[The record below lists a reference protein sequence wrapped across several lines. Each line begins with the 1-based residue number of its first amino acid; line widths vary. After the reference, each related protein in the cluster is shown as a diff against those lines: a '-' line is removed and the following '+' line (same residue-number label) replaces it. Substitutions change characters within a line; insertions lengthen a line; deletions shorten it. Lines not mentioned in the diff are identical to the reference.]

1 MSWRSLDQVYLQ
13 ESAGKSVGKLPRQR
27 VLGEELYNV
36 KYKKE
41 SQPEYTDLNVDSEQF
56 EKAYRYLNTPGS
68 SIKKVIESLQLSGLT
83 AIQVKEVIEVVYR
96 YDEPDKF
103 FAALE
108 NKMPMKE
115 FLSAPGNNIVDL
127 VSSKYDLDKDLVGD
141 LLMFAPTTQPVTGRC
156 ETFIILFVEGARKG
170 TAGGDIELADDE
182 SDIELADTEGD
193 IEIGK
198 TQYEIK
204 GSGARLKGQKGFGSQ
219 PAALRTFTTGV
230 QQLITK
236 SGLQLDFKNPDFDV
250 LVRTNGF
257 IDQIANELV
266 ATGNVTKQDI
276 AQLYAN
282 GYAELYT
289 NADNQAD
296 LLSWIEPNLDE
307 NGNIGDKFREAYFL
321 FAAKYYADQEDF
333 DYILFI
339 GTERIKKPKD
349 FGKLQYI
356 SAADVK
362 NKSTSIFSKVIRGY
376 PSIKPNA
383 GPQGSFFSVKPQ

>member
-1 MSWRSLDQVYLQ
+1 MSWRPLDQVYLQ

-108 NKMPMKE
+108 NKMPMEE
-115 FLSAPGNNIVDL
+115 FLSAPSNNIVDL

-170 TAGGDIELADDE
+170 RGG
-182 SDIELADTEGD
+182 GD

-219 PAALRTFTTGV
+219 PAALRTFTDGL
-230 QQLITK
+230 QQIIAK
-236 SGLQLDFKNPDFDV
+236 SRLQLDVNNPDFDV

-282 GYAELYT
+282 GFAELYT

-307 NGNIGDKFREAYFL
+307 NGNIGDKFRDAYFL

-333 DYILFI
+333 NYILFI
-339 GTERIKKPKD
+339 GTERIKKPQD

-356 SAADVK
+356 SVADVK
-362 NKSTSIFSKVIRGY
+362 NKSTSIFSKVLKGY
-376 PSIKPNA
+376 PSVKPNA
-383 GPQGSFFSVKPQ
+383 GPQGSFFSVKPR

>member
-83 AIQVKEVIEVVYR
+83 AIQVKEVVEVVYR

-108 NKMPMKE
+108 NKMPMEE
-115 FLSAPGNNIVDL
+115 FLSAPSNNIIDL

-170 TAGGDIELADDE
+170 RGG
-182 SDIELADTEGD
+182 GD

-219 PAALRTFTTGV
+219 PAALRTFTDGL
-230 QQLITK
+230 QQIITK
-236 SGLQLDFKNPDFDV
+236 SGLQLDFKNSDFDV

-282 GYAELYT
+282 GFAELYT

-307 NGNIGDKFREAYFL
+307 NGNIGDKFRDAYFL

-333 DYILFI
+333 NYILFI
-339 GTERIKKPKD
+339 GTERIQKPRD

-356 SAADVK
+356 SVADVK
-362 NKSTSIFSKVIRGY
+362 NKSTSIFSKVLKGY
-376 PSIKPNA
+376 PSVKPNA
-383 GPQGSFFSVKPQ
+383 GPQGSFFSVKPR

>member
-83 AIQVKEVIEVVYR
+83 AIQVKEVVEVVYR

-108 NKMPMKE
+108 NKMPMEK
-115 FLSAPGNNIVDL
+115 FLSAPSNNIIDL

-170 TAGGDIELADDE
+170 RGG
-182 SDIELADTEGD
+182 GD

-219 PAALRTFTTGV
+219 PAALRTFTNGV

-236 SGLQLDFKNPDFDV
+236 SGLQLDFNNPDFDV
-250 LVRTNGF
+250 LVKTNGF

-307 NGNIGDKFREAYFL
+307 NGNIGDKFRDAYFL

-333 DYILFI
+333 NYILFI
-339 GTERIKKPKD
+339 GTERIQKPRD

-356 SAADVK
+356 SVADVK
-362 NKSTSIFSKVIRGY
+362 SKSTSIFNKITVGY
-376 PSIKPNA
+376 PSIKPKA
-383 GPQGSFFSVKPQ
+383 GPQGSFFSVKPR

>member
-41 SQPEYTDLNVDSEQF
+41 SQPEYTDLNVDREQF

-108 NKMPMKE
+108 NKMPMEE
-115 FLSAPGNNIVDL
+115 FLSAPSNNIIDL

-170 TAGGDIELADDE
+170 RGG
-182 SDIELADTEGD
+182 GD

-219 PAALRTFTTGV
+219 PAALRTFTDGL
-230 QQLITK
+230 QQIITK
-236 SGLQLDFKNPDFDV
+236 SGLQLDFNNPDFDV

-257 IDQIANELV
+257 IDQIANELL

-282 GYAELYT
+282 GFAELYT

-307 NGNIGDKFREAYFL
+307 NGNIGDKFRDAYFL

-333 DYILFI
+333 NYILFI
-339 GTERIKKPKD
+339 GTERIKKPQD

-356 SAADVK
+356 SVADVK
-362 NKSTSIFSKVIRGY
+362 NKSTSIFSKVLKGY
-376 PSIKPNA
+376 PSVKPNA
-383 GPQGSFFSVKPQ
+383 GPQGSFFSVKPR

>member
-41 SQPEYTDLNVDSEQF
+41 SQPEYTDLNVDGEQF

-170 TAGGDIELADDE
+170 TAGGDIE
-182 SDIELADTEGD
+182 
-193 IEIGK
+193 IGE

-219 PAALRTFTTGV
+219 PAALRTFTNGV

-236 SGLQLDFKNPDFDV
+236 SGLQLDFNNPDFDV
-250 LVRTNGF
+250 LVKTNGF

-333 DYILFI
+333 NYILFI

-362 NKSTSIFSKVIRGY
+362 NKSTSIFSKVLLGY

-383 GPQGSFFSVKPQ
+383 GPQGSFFSVKPR

>member
-1 MSWRSLDQVYLQ
+1 MSWRPLDQVYLQ

-41 SQPEYTDLNVDSEQF
+41 SQPKYTDLNVDSEQF

-83 AIQVKEVIEVVYR
+83 AIQVKEVVEVVYR

-108 NKMPMKE
+108 NKMPMEK
-115 FLSAPGNNIVDL
+115 FLSAPSNNIIDL

-170 TAGGDIELADDE
+170 RGG
-182 SDIELADTEGD
+182 GD

-219 PAALRTFTTGV
+219 PAALRTFTNGV

-236 SGLQLDFKNPDFDV
+236 SGLQLDFNNPDFDV
-250 LVRTNGF
+250 LVKTNGF

-307 NGNIGDKFREAYFL
+307 NGNIGDKFRDAYFL

-333 DYILFI
+333 NYILFI
-339 GTERIKKPKD
+339 GTERIQKPRD

-356 SAADVK
+356 SVADVK
-362 NKSTSIFSKVIRGY
+362 NKSTSIFSKVLKGY
-376 PSIKPNA
+376 PSVKPNA

>member
-219 PAALRTFTTGV
+219 PAALRTFTNGV

-236 SGLQLDFKNPDFDV
+236 SGLQLDFNNPDFDV

-362 NKSTSIFSKVIRGY
+362 NKSTSIFSKVVRGY
-376 PSIKPNA
+376 PSTKPSA

>member
-1 MSWRSLDQVYLQ
+1 MSWRPLDQVYLQ
-13 ESAGKSVGKLPRQR
+13 ESAGKSVGKLPRHR
-27 VLGEELYNV
+27 ILGEELYNV

-108 NKMPMKE
+108 NKMPMEE
-115 FLSAPGNNIVDL
+115 FLSAPSNNIVDL
-127 VSSKYDLDKDLVGD
+127 VSSKYDLNKDLVGD

-219 PAALRTFTTGV
+219 PAALRTFTNGV

-236 SGLQLDFKNPDFDV
+236 SGLQLDFNNPDFDV
-250 LVRTNGF
+250 LVKTNGF

-333 DYILFI
+333 NYILFI

-356 SAADVK
+356 SVADVK
-362 NKSTSIFSKVIRGY
+362 DKSTSIFSKVLRGY

-383 GPQGSFFSVKPQ
+383 GPQGSFFSVKPR

>member
-1 MSWRSLDQVYLQ
+1 MSWKSLDQVYLQ
-13 ESAGKSVGKLPRQR
+13 EAAFKTVVKLPRQR

-156 ETFIILFVEGARKG
+156 ETFIILFVEGASKG
-170 TAGGDIELADDE
+170 TAG
-182 SDIELADTEGD
+182 GD

-219 PAALRTFTTGV
+219 PAALRAFTNGL

-236 SGLQLDFKNPDFDV
+236 SGLQLDFNNPDFDV
-250 LVRTNGF
+250 LVKTNGI

-321 FAAKYYADQEDF
+321 FATKYYADQEDF
-333 DYILFI
+333 NYILFI

-356 SAADVK
+356 SVADVK
-362 NKSTSIFSKVIRGY
+362 NKSTSIFSKVLRGY

>member
-36 KYKKE
+36 KYKKD
-41 SQPEYTDLNVDSEQF
+41 SDQVYTKLNVDSEQF
-56 EKAYRYLNTPGS
+56 EKAYRYLNTSGS
-68 SIKKVIESLQLSGLT
+68 SIKKVIESLELSGLT

-96 YDEPDKF
+96 YDDPEKF
-103 FAALE
+103 FTALE
-108 NKMPMKE
+108 NKMSMKE
-115 FLSAPGNNIVDL
+115 FLSAPDNNIIDL

-170 TAGGDIELADDE
+170 SSGDIEVNG
-182 SDIELADTEGD
+182 TE
-193 IEIGK
+193 
-198 TQYEIK
+198 YEIK

-219 PAALRTFTTGV
+219 PAALRTFTNGI

-236 SGLQLDFKNPDFDV
+236 SGLQLNLNNPDFDV
-250 LVRTNGF
+250 KVKTSGF
-257 IDQIANELV
+257 INQIASELV

-282 GYAELYT
+282 GFAELYT
-289 NADNQAD
+289 NADHQTD

-307 NGNIGDKFREAYFL
+307 NGNIGGKFKEDYFL
-321 FAAKYYADQEDF
+321 FAAKYYADQEHF

-339 GTERIKKPKD
+339 GTERIQKPRD

-356 SAADVK
+356 SVADVK
-362 NKSTSIFSKVIRGY
+362 SKSTSIF
-376 PSIKPNA
+376 IK
-383 GPQGSFFSVKPQ
+383 

>member
-115 FLSAPGNNIVDL
+115 FLSAPSNNIVDL

-219 PAALRTFTTGV
+219 PAALRTFTNGV

-362 NKSTSIFSKVIRGY
+362 DKSTSIFSKVIRGY

>member
-1 MSWRSLDQVYLQ
+1 MSWRPLDQVYLQ
-13 ESAGKSVGKLPRQR
+13 ESAGKPVGKLPRQR

-108 NKMPMKE
+108 NKMPMEE
-115 FLSAPGNNIVDL
+115 FLSAPSNNIVDL

-170 TAGGDIELADDE
+170 RGG
-182 SDIELADTEGD
+182 GD

-219 PAALRTFTTGV
+219 PAALRTFTDGL
-230 QQLITK
+230 QQIITK
-236 SGLQLDFKNPDFDV
+236 SGLQLDFNNPDFDV

-282 GYAELYT
+282 GFAELYT

-307 NGNIGDKFREAYFL
+307 NGNIGDKFRDAYFL

-333 DYILFI
+333 NYILFI
-339 GTERIKKPKD
+339 GTERIKKPQD

-356 SAADVK
+356 SVADVK
-362 NKSTSIFSKVIRGY
+362 NKSASIFSKVLKGY
-376 PSIKPNA
+376 PSVKPNA
-383 GPQGSFFSVKPQ
+383 GPQGSFFSVKPR

>member
-219 PAALRTFTTGV
+219 PAALRTFTNGV

-236 SGLQLDFKNPDFDV
+236 SGLQLDFNNPDFDV

>member
-1 MSWRSLDQVYLQ
+1 MSWRPLDQVYLQ

-83 AIQVKEVIEVVYR
+83 AIQVKEVVEVVYR

-108 NKMPMKE
+108 NKMPMEK
-115 FLSAPGNNIVDL
+115 FLSAPSNNIIDL

-170 TAGGDIELADDE
+170 RGG
-182 SDIELADTEGD
+182 GD

-219 PAALRTFTTGV
+219 PAALRTFTNGV

-236 SGLQLDFKNPDFDV
+236 SGLQLDFNNPDFDV
-250 LVRTNGF
+250 LVKTNGF

-307 NGNIGDKFREAYFL
+307 NGNIGDKFRDAYFL

-333 DYILFI
+333 NYILFI
-339 GTERIKKPKD
+339 GTERIQKPRD

-356 SAADVK
+356 SVADVK
-362 NKSTSIFSKVIRGY
+362 NKSTSIFSKVLKGY
-376 PSIKPNA
+376 PSVKPNA
-383 GPQGSFFSVKPQ
+383 GPQGSFFSVKPR

>member
-1 MSWRSLDQVYLQ
+1 MSWKSLDQVYLQ
-13 ESAGKSVGKLPRQR
+13 EAAFKTVVKLPRQR

-156 ETFIILFVEGARKG
+156 ETFIILFVEGACKG
-170 TAGGDIELADDE
+170 TAG
-182 SDIELADTEGD
+182 GD

-219 PAALRTFTTGV
+219 PAALRAFTNGL

-236 SGLQLDFKNPDFDV
+236 SGLQLDFNNPDFDV
-250 LVRTNGF
+250 LVKTNGI

-333 DYILFI
+333 NYILFI

-356 SAADVK
+356 SVADVK
-362 NKSTSIFSKVIRGY
+362 NKSTSIFSKVLIGY
-376 PSIKPNA
+376 PSIKPSA

>member
-1 MSWRSLDQVYLQ
+1 MSWRPLDQVYLQ

-219 PAALRTFTTGV
+219 PAALRTFTNGV

-236 SGLQLDFKNPDFDV
+236 SGLQLDFNNPDFDV
-250 LVRTNGF
+250 LVKTNGF

-333 DYILFI
+333 NYILFI

-356 SAADVK
+356 SVADVK
-362 NKSTSIFSKVIRGY
+362 DKSTSIFSKVLRGY
-376 PSIKPNA
+376 PSTKPSA

>member
-127 VSSKYDLDKDLVGD
+127 VSSKYGLDKDLVGD

-219 PAALRTFTTGV
+219 PAALRTFTNGV

-236 SGLQLDFKNPDFDV
+236 SGLQLDFNNPDFDV

-307 NGNIGDKFREAYFL
+307 NGNMGDKFREAYFL

-333 DYILFI
+333 NYILFI

>member
-127 VSSKYDLDKDLVGD
+127 VSSKYGLDKDLVGD

-219 PAALRTFTTGV
+219 PAALRTFTNGV

-362 NKSTSIFSKVIRGY
+362 NKSTSIFSKVVRGY
-376 PSIKPNA
+376 PSTKPSA

>member
-170 TAGGDIELADDE
+170 TAGGDIELTDDE

-219 PAALRTFTTGV
+219 PAALRTFTNGV

-236 SGLQLDFKNPDFDV
+236 SGLQLDFNNPDFDV

-307 NGNIGDKFREAYFL
+307 NGNMGDKFREAYFL

-356 SAADVK
+356 SVADVK
-362 NKSTSIFSKVIRGY
+362 NKFTSIFSKVLLGY

-383 GPQGSFFSVKPQ
+383 GPQGSFFSVKPR

>member
-1 MSWRSLDQVYLQ
+1 MSWKSLDQVYLQ
-13 ESAGKSVGKLPRQR
+13 EAAFKTVVKLPRQR

-108 NKMPMKE
+108 NKMPMEE
-115 FLSAPGNNIVDL
+115 FLSAPSNNIVDL
-127 VSSKYDLDKDLVGD
+127 VSSKYDLNKDLVGD

-170 TAGGDIELADDE
+170 TAGGDIELADN
-182 SDIELADTEGD
+182 EGD

-219 PAALRTFTTGV
+219 PAALRAFTNGL

-236 SGLQLDFKNPDFDV
+236 SGLQLDLKNPDFDV
-250 LVRTNGF
+250 LVKTNGV

-289 NADNQAD
+289 NADKQAD

-333 DYILFI
+333 NYILFI

-356 SAADVK
+356 SVADIK
-362 NKSTSIFSKVIRGY
+362 NKSTSIFSKVLRGY

>member
-1 MSWRSLDQVYLQ
+1 
-13 ESAGKSVGKLPRQR
+13 
-27 VLGEELYNV
+27 
-36 KYKKE
+36 
-41 SQPEYTDLNVDSEQF
+41 
-56 EKAYRYLNTPGS
+56 
-68 SIKKVIESLQLSGLT
+68 
-83 AIQVKEVIEVVYR
+83 
-96 YDEPDKF
+96 
-103 FAALE
+103 
-108 NKMPMKE
+108 
-115 FLSAPGNNIVDL
+115 
-127 VSSKYDLDKDLVGD
+127 
-141 LLMFAPTTQPVTGRC
+141 MFAPTTQPVTGRC

-170 TAGGDIELADDE
+170 TAGGDIE
-182 SDIELADTEGD
+182 
-193 IEIGK
+193 IGE

-219 PAALRTFTTGV
+219 PAALRTFTNGV

-236 SGLQLDFKNPDFDV
+236 SGLQLDFNNPDFDV

-296 LLSWIEPNLDE
+296 LLSWIELNLDE
-307 NGNIGDKFREAYFL
+307 NGNMGDKFREAYFL

-333 DYILFI
+333 NYILFI

-362 NKSTSIFSKVIRGY
+362 NKSTSIFSKVLLGY

-383 GPQGSFFSVKPQ
+383 GPQGSFFSVKPR